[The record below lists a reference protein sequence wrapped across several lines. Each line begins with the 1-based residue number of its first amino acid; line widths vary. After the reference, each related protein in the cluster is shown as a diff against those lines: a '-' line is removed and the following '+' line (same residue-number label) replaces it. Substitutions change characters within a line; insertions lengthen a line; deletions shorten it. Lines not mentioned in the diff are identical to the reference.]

1 MKWVLIVV
9 AALAAV
15 FGLIALIAIV
25 GWSLPVKHVASRQRT
40 LAASPDVVWKT
51 ITDVDAFPSWRP
63 DVKTVERVG
72 GAAVVMWVEHGGSG
86 SLTFASESSDPPRR
100 LVTRIADPKLPFGG
114 NWTYDLAPA
123 GSGTLLTITENGE
136 IYNPVFRAM
145 ARFVFGYD
153 RTMASY
159 LDALGKKV
167 G

>member
-1 MKWVLIVV
+1 MTWVLIVV
-9 AALAAV
+9 AALATLA
-15 FGLIALIAIV
+15 ALVAIV

-51 ITDVDAFPSWRP
+51 ITDLDAFPSWRS

-72 GAAVVMWVEHGGSG
+72 GAAVVTWVEYGRSG
-86 SLTFASESSDPPRR
+86 PLTFAIESSDPPRR
-100 LVTRIADPKLPFGG
+100 LVTRVADPKLPFGG
-114 NWTYDLAPA
+114 RWTYDLAPA

-136 IYNPVFRAM
+136 IYNPIFRAM

-153 RTMASY
+153 ATMASY
-159 LDALGKKV
+159 LDALAKKV